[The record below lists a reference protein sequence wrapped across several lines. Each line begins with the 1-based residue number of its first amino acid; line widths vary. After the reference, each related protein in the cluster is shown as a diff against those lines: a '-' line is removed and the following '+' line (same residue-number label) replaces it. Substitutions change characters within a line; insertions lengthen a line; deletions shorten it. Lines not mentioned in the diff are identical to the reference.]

1 MDIIVQKYGGTS
13 VATPAKIASVADRI
27 VASRKE
33 GHQVAVVVSA
43 MGEST
48 DELLAL
54 AQKVSKAPPK
64 RELDMLLTSG
74 ERISMSLLA
83 MAINDRGCPALSF
96 TGSQGGIITDA
107 EHTRAKILEV
117 RADRIRQA
125 LEDGKVAI
133 VAGFQGMSTEREIT
147 TLGRGGSD
155 TTAVALALALG
166 AKECQVFTDVDG
178 VYTAD
183 PRIVGEARKL
193 DRITYDEMVELA
205 SLGAQVLHPRS
216 VELAAKHELPIR
228 VSSSLDNNQ
237 GTIVEQKTSMEAV
250 KVRGIASDQKV
261 VLFTLESVPRKI
273 HGVSQIVGE
282 LARQGIPIKL
292 FFHGAS
298 GRKHV
303 DLLFL
308 VGEEH
313 IQKTKGILSKA
324 SRRLGAKELLQN
336 DKVGTVSIVG
346 LGIGREPE
354 ILATLFQVV
363 AKLHAHV
370 EAVSTSE
377 IKITCVLPRER
388 VVPAVQALHKAFKL

>member
-1 MDIIVQKYGGTS
+1 MDVIVQKYGGTS
-13 VATPAKIASVADRI
+13 VATPARIASVADRV
-27 VASRKE
+27 VATRKA

-54 AQKVSKAPPK
+54 AQKVSKTPPK
-64 RELDMLLTSG
+64 RELDMLLTAG

-83 MAINDRGCPALSF
+83 MAINDRGCPAMSF
-96 TGSQGGIITDA
+96 TGSQSGIITDT
-107 EHTRAKILEV
+107 EHTSAKILEV

-125 LEDGKVAI
+125 LEAGKVAI

-166 AKECQVFTDVDG
+166 AKECQIYTDVDG

-216 VELAAKHELPIR
+216 VELAAKHDLPIL
-228 VSSSLDNNQ
+228 VASSLENKQ
-237 GTIVEQKTSMEAV
+237 GTNVEQKTSLEAV
-250 KVRGIASDQKV
+250 RVRGIASDQKV
-261 VLFTLESVPRKI
+261 VLFTLTSVPRKM
-273 HGVSQIVGE
+273 HGASQVVVD
-282 LARQGIPIKL
+282 LAKQGIPIKL

-298 GRKHV
+298 GGKSV

-313 IQKTKGILSKA
+313 AQKTKGALSKA
-324 SRRLGAKELLQN
+324 SRRLGGRGVLQN
-336 DKVGTVSIVG
+336 ERVGTVSIVG

-354 ILATLFQVV
+354 ILATLFQVA
-363 AKLHAHV
+363 AKLHAHI

-377 IKITCVLPRER
+377 IKITCVLPRDK
-388 VVPAVQALHKAFKL
+388 VVPAARALHKAFKL